1 MTELSQSLEK
11 EVLHKNQTYGCFP
24 VPISSFVVPEHNK
37 LKQDILRWMKDQE
50 LNPTHSRNQI
60 SHNVVE
66 IGKTNELLKAVP
78 HLKQTLIDLVD
89 KHNKNTFNY
98 SVRYDIVESYLE
110 LAQEQA
116 IYAPHEHANAVFSC
130 TYFINFNNE
139 IHSSLKFRRHI
150 FSTFYP
156 SLQLPS
162 SQQTSFNMPEVIVP
176 HAEGDLLIYP
186 SNLTHGYE
194 SNPSDQRITL
204 SFNVAPV

>member
-24 VPISSFVVPEHNK
+24 TPISSFVVPEHKK

-50 LNPTHSRNQI
+50 LNPDHARRQI

-66 IGKTNELLKAVP
+66 IGKTNELLKALP
-78 HLKQTLIDLVD
+78 HLKETLLTLVQ
-89 KHNKNTFNY
+89 KHNEASFNY
-98 SVRYDIVESYLE
+98 SVRTDIVESYLE

-162 SQQTSFNMPEVIVP
+162 SQQTPYNMPEVLVP
-176 HAEGDLLIYP
+176 HTEGDLLIYP

-204 SFNVAPV
+204 SFNIAPV

>member
-11 EVLHKNQTYGCFP
+11 EVLHKNQTYGVFP
-24 VPISSFVVPEHNK
+24 IPISTFRVPDHDK
-37 LKQDILRWMKDQE
+37 VKQQILKWMKDQE
-50 LNPTHSRNQI
+50 LNPDHARKSI
-60 SHNVVE
+60 SHIVVE
-66 IGKTNELLKAVP
+66 IGKTNDLLNSLP
-78 HLKQTLIDLVD
+78 DLKETLLSLVST
-89 KHNKNTFNY
+89 HNDNSFNY
-98 SVRYDIVESYLE
+98 TSRTDIVESYLE

-116 IYAPHEHANAVFSC
+116 IYAPHEHANSVYSC
-130 TYFINFNNE
+130 TYFINFDNS

-162 SQQTSFNMPEVIVP
+162 SQQTPFNMPEVLVP
-176 HAEGDLLIYP
+176 HTEGDLLIYP

-204 SFNVAPV
+204 SFNIAPV